1 MPSIVGIF
9 WHCKMNYC
17 CAAEKRSNSLLENLL
32 ESPTDLR
39 NDKNPRIPIK
49 TRNTGVLKLFVFH
62 RYNHFNFHL
71 RSHRQILYSKTGS
84 GRFPSEILPVDF
96 VESSEVLNVSQ
107 EAGSFYN
114 VRIGDSN
121 AFKNY
126 SDILDCLFGLLLNAT
141 SHQLTGS
148 RIRSHLAGHEQQST
162 DNHALRKRSVGDSI

>member
-9 WHCKMNYC
+9 WHCQMNYC

-84 GRFPSEILPVDF
+84 GRFLQDLCSQIL
-96 VESSEVLNVSQ
+96 L
-107 EAGSFYN
+107 
-114 VRIGDSN
+114 GDSLLYL
-121 AFKNY
+121 FV
-126 SDILDCLFGLLLNAT
+126 CLALISVAAVEA
-141 SHQLTGS
+141 S
-148 RIRSHLAGHEQQST
+148 RITICGFGSHL
-162 DNHALRKRSVGDSI
+162 SIPI